1 MCVLLDFDQ
10 EWAQMR
16 ILLPFSVCLVSGFCP
31 VGSLSICQMHLNLC
45 LPECCLCESVP
56 NKGLCSP
63 LLSRQHNTRKA
74 ALHKYFNGVLHGMKL
89 PLPTFPNNKQS
100 CRQSVSVSF
109 PALVADIYLYRV
121 SFVLFALFSKW
132 LSQHTFKHTMHC
144 SGPGMWK
151 KKHSLR
157 LLLCIR

>member
-10 EWAQMR
+10 EWDQMR

-31 VGSLSICQMHLNLC
+31 VGSLSVCQMHLNLC

-100 CRQSVSVSF
+100 SDSLSPCPF
-109 PALVADIYLYRV
+109 PHWWQIFICTGSLL
-121 SFVLFALFSKW
+121 SCSLFSANGYHSTH
-132 LSQHTFKHTMHC
+132 LST
-144 SGPGMWK
+144 P
-151 KKHSLR
+151 
-157 LLLCIR
+157 CIALGQGCGRKNTV